1 MRASMRSM
9 VYPLN
14 RRVADAEGREAAAAQ
29 ALRGAQQEHES
40 AVGTLTGKARTAADL
55 DRLYAEILP
64 VGLAGARRATYVRL
78 ADLARESNL
87 VYGRRVEESK
97 DPGQRQER
105 NEKGRLSKFEI
116 SMVLKGQ
123 YDGRTAVP
131 ARDRDGARV
140 HRHRQHLADGGGRTR
155 IDSGAVA
162 RPVHL
167 LPGRTQ
173 CPVAASRP
181 SSFRCWPSWWW
192 RFCGGAQAKAGAGR
206 RRRRPRR
213 GRARPRQQGRRAK
226 GQTAQARPAGQTSQ
240 ASRRSSVPALELDAL
255 KQPRPSPLDARRDPF
270 RFNVRRP
277 PAPPVFA
284 GRGVIG
290 PPGQAAPPVP
300 VAVDPNAPP
309 PVPPPPPI
317 TLKFIGIVQVPDR
330 GLKLAV
336 VSDSKGVYFGR
347 EGEVIEGRYRISR
360 IGAESI
366 VVSYVDGTG
375 QRTIP
380 LSGSS

>member
-1 MRASMRSM
+1 MSRSRLEVVVLSMLALVVVALLWWRAS
-9 VYPLN
+9 
-14 RRVADAEGREAAAAQ
+14 EGWGAAPPEAASP
-29 ALRGAQQEHES
+29 GP
-40 AVGTLTGKARTAADL
+40 GTASTAGKD
-55 DRLYAEILP
+55 
-64 VGLAGARRATYVRL
+64 
-78 ADLARESNL
+78 
-87 VYGRRVEESK
+87 
-97 DPGQRQER
+97 
-105 NEKGRLSKFEI
+105 
-116 SMVLKGQ
+116 
-123 YDGRTAVP
+123 
-131 ARDRDGARV
+131 
-140 HRHRQHLADGGGRTR
+140 
-155 IDSGAVA
+155 
-162 RPVHL
+162 
-167 LPGRTQ
+167 
-173 CPVAASRP
+173 
-181 SSFRCWPSWWW
+181 
-192 RFCGGAQAKAGAGR
+192 
-206 RRRRPRR
+206 
-213 GRARPRQQGRRAK
+213 AK

-270 RFNVRRP
+270 RYNVRRP
-277 PAPPVFA
+277 PAPPAFA
-284 GRGVIG
+284 GRGVIR
-290 PPGQAAPPVP
+290 PPGAGAPPVP